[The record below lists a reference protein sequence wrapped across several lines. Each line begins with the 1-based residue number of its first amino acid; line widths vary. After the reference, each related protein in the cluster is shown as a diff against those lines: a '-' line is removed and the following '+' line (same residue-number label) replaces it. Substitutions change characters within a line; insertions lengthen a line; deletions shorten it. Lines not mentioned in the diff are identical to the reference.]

1 MSNPSSASRIATA
14 RPIPRDPPVT
24 RAQGRTGIVRSPGVD
39 VAEWVSAS
47 RSPRPAHDQ
56 ATDVAVV
63 PDGSHQGKRPDGRI
77 GSPRR
82 EQSGD
87 LQSAAGAEALAHKAR
102 RSDLVGWHVTKG
114 AAHSVLFRRSEAAQ
128 SSRAQRDRADRLGG
142 HAAAPKGALNA
153 DGKAAAGA

>member
-63 PDGSHQGKRPDGRI
+63 PDGRI

-82 EQSGD
+82 EHSGD

-153 DGKAAAGA
+153 DGKAAA